1 MNTIRKVLITGGNKG
16 IGLAATEKFIHA
28 GHKVYVLARD
38 FADFPLKDHAQVE
51 MIEYDLSNIAG
62 IPDLV
67 AQLPDIDVLLNN
79 AGVMFALPYQQYPQ
93 EKIDQILRINIQAPA
108 ALITELSGAMLA
120 KGYGRIVNNA
130 SIAGEIGHPDI
141 WYGITKAGLINM
153 TKSFA
158 KILGPQG
165 IVVNA
170 VAAGPVATDM
180 LAIIPER
187 EKRRSKRRSIPA
199 GLPIPKKW
207 LRRCSGWQR
216 IVLGTSTGPVLISIM
231 GPFRDKPGGG
241 DFLRQNKRHYRVRA
255 TGGQF
260 WLLLP
265 EAVNSE

>member
-1 MNTIRKVLITGGNKG
+1 MSTSRNVLITGGNKG

-38 FADFPLKDHAQVE
+38 FANFSLKGHAQVE
-51 MIEYDLSNIAG
+51 MIEYDLSDIAG

-67 AQLPDIDVLLNN
+67 AQLPDIDILLNN
-79 AGVMFALPYQQYPQ
+79 AGVMFALPFQQYPQ
-93 EKIDQILRINIQAPA
+93 EKIDLIMKINLQAPA
-108 ALITELSGAMLA
+108 ALITELSGAMIA

-158 KILGPQG
+158 KLLGPQG

-180 LAIIPER
+180 LAIIPESR
-187 EKRRSKRRSIPA
+187 
-199 GLPIPKKW
+199 KKA
-207 LRRCSGWQR
+207 
-216 IVLGTSTGPVLISIM
+216 IKEAVYTGRFAYPEEVAEAM
-231 GPFRDKPGGG
+231 
-241 DFLRQNKRHYRVRA
+241 
-255 TGGQF
+255 F
-260 WLLLP
+260 WLATDCP
-265 EAVNSE
+265 EYINGTCVDINNGAFPR